1 MALDN
6 VNLSE
11 GRHPRSA
18 LRSCSPS
25 TLCTHR
31 GRRPK
36 KLLVSS
42 GLYDSS
48 PLPETLISFVI
59 IVRFKINA
67 VDFESIHDTV
77 VKNVGRDVI

>member
-36 KLLVSS
+36 
-42 GLYDSS
+42 
-48 PLPETLISFVI
+48 
-59 IVRFKINA
+59 R
-67 VDFESIHDTV
+67 
-77 VKNVGRDVI
+77 VGRAPAGKARGGTGGRPKLFTEKGKTDKSAYGRQC